1 MTALPAPETSRH
13 GPDVSSQ
20 QEARIPSTS
29 DRLTPVRVTELL
41 ENGFPS
47 FKDELLRN
55 YAKLGKHHFIIEEYH
70 NGKWLAEPIRT
81 LDGIWAKVAN
91 AYFPAFVRY
100 VDEYLPGCKLI
111 SFSELLPGAV
121 VKPHDGRDFGTA
133 VKILSRRLDWP
144 FERLDTYFSGR
155 TYEALR
161 FHLCV
166 FSPSKDFAFLGLRSG
181 DRQLTWEEGK
191 CVYFDDTRLHD
202 AWNRTGSPRL
212 VLIID
217 FLKADVPN
225 MDL

>member
-1 MTALPAPETSRH
+1 M
-13 GPDVSSQ
+13 
-20 QEARIPSTS
+20 
-29 DRLTPVRVTELL
+29 TPVRVTELL
-41 ENGFPS
+41 ENGFPL

-155 TYEALR
+155 DLR
-161 FHLCV
+161 GFTISLMRLLPFEGFRA
-166 FSPSKDFAFLGLRSG
+166 FSDCAPETGNSLGRKASAFTSM
-181 DRQLTWEEGK
+181 TH
-191 CVYFDDTRLHD
+191 RLHD
-202 AWNRTGSPRL
+202 AWNRTGFPRL

-217 FLKADVPN
+217 FLKADFRIWICRWRSDRWVHP
-225 MDL
+225 L